1 VLGKCQIPV
10 GGGRKCGGW
19 ATKWSDRRH
28 EWVCETHWIVDY
40 MNDRFDELERRLD
53 QDKKKK
59 LE

>member
-1 VLGKCQIPV
+1 V

-40 MNDRFDELERRLD
+40 MNDRFDELEKKLD
-53 QDKKKK
+53 QDKKKE